1 MGCWGC
7 WWLGREDLLDSNL
20 SCLGRSWN
28 VYHNKHFSPRG
39 DAVRKRS
46 RCCGEFAP
54 LWSLEFPKS
63 WFRIARPATHQHWL
77 LGLEREHGNMLHWVH
92 YTMGFRGF
100 DVRPK
105 FCSGNLSGTYL
116 AKSVESHFSH
126 LLPFVVGANQVGL
139 GIGYRY
145 GRSYSLSF
153 AQITLEL
160 TVVVPTSAGGGAVSK
175 GLQMVPDGFGT
186 ANPIRESHGLQFD
199 SDTFRP
205 TAHIEVY

>member
-1 MGCWGC
+1 MLAPGIRFQPSNIGGLSITNKHRGQHQTRDIMNIIGDIMGCETNSIKWRYFNIVVYFNEETDIKWWSTMGCWGC

-77 LGLEREHGNMLHWVH
+77 LGKENMLHH
-92 YTMGFRGF
+92 ATS
-100 DVRPK
+100 
-105 FCSGNLSGTYL
+105 C
-116 AKSVESHFSH
+116 H
-126 LLPFVVGANQVGL
+126 
-139 GIGYRY
+139 GISR
-145 GRSYSLSF
+145 F
-153 AQITLEL
+153 WCQTAQI
-160 TVVVPTSAGGGAVSK
+160 
-175 GLQMVPDGFGT
+175 
-186 ANPIRESHGLQFD
+186 
-199 SDTFRP
+199 
-205 TAHIEVY
+205 